1 MDITSTPAWRALAV
15 HSEQIGELHLERLFA
30 ADPQRFA
37 RFSRRLDGMLMDFS
51 KQRLTSETIDGL
63 LALAG
68 AAGVEAWRDRLFA
81 GEPINCTEGRAVM
94 HPALRAATGDV
105 LCVDGVNVVPQVLA
119 TRQRLRRFSDA
130 VRGGEHRGFS
140 GLPIRHVVNLG
151 IGGSDLGPRMVVEA
165 LSARVH
171 PSLSVDFVSNL
182 DGSDLARVLE
192 RLDPR
197 ATLFI
202 VASKSF
208 ATVETLKNA
217 EAARLWLLDAAGDA
231 RDAAVAAQFVGVT
244 ANPQAAIQFGIV
256 PEQLFAFD
264 DWVGGRFS
272 LWSAIGL
279 PIALAVGMDGFEEL
293 LAGARAMDLHF
304 RDAPLADNLP
314 VLMAL
319 IGVWNINFLGAGNLS
334 ISPYS
339 QSLHFLPNYLQQ
351 LEMESN
357 GKQVDRRGHA
367 LPCKT
372 APIIWGDAGTNTQHA
387 YFQLLHQGGRLI
399 PSDFVAVAEAD
410 YPLPGHHERLL
421 ANCLAQSAALAFGR
435 HLPDDPQRSC
445 PGNQP
450 STTIVLPR
458 LDPHYLGM
466 LVALYEHKT
475 FVQGVVWG
483 VNSFDQWG
491 VELGKQLASRFLPLV
506 TEGTD
511 DDEVDASTRGLA
523 DYCRQHMAFGYAGG
537 AAS

>member
-1 MDITSTPAWRALAV
+1 
-15 HSEQIGELHLERLFA
+15 
-30 ADPQRFA
+30 
-37 RFSRRLDGMLMDFS
+37 
-51 KQRLTSETIDGL
+51 
-63 LALAG
+63 
-68 AAGVEAWRDRLFA
+68 
-81 GEPINCTEGRAVM
+81 
-94 HPALRAATGDV
+94 
-105 LCVDGVNVVPQVLA
+105 VVPQVIA
-119 TRQRLRRFSDA
+119 TRQRMRRFCDA
-130 VRGGEHRGFS
+130 VRNGEHRGFS

-208 ATVETLKNA
+208 TTVETLKNA

-244 ANPQAAIQFGIV
+244 ANPQAAIHFGIV
-256 PEQLFAFD
+256 SEQLFAFD

-293 LAGARAMDLHF
+293 LAGARAMDAHF
-304 RDAPLADNLP
+304 REAPLAENLP

-357 GKQVDRRGHA
+357 GKQVDRQGRTVS
-367 LPCKT
+367 CKT

-399 PSDFVAVAEAD
+399 PSDFVALAEAD

-435 HLPDDPQRSC
+435 QLPDDPQRSC

-483 VNSFDQWG
+483 INSFDQWG

-506 TEGTD
+506 AEGSCED
-511 DDEVDASTRGLA
+511 GVDASTRGLA
-523 DYCRQHMAFGYAGG
+523 DYCRQHMGFGHAGG
-537 AAS
+537 VAW